1 MDRGATAGYPRGMRV
16 VLAIFRREFAGY
28 FNSPLATIV
37 IPVFLLL
44 VGVFCLFLND
54 IFVQGQA
61 TMRTVF
67 FWTAMFLALL
77 VPAVTM
83 RLFAEEKRTGSLELL
98 LTMPVTEGQAVAG
111 KYLAAVLLI
120 WLALAGTLSYPLTLS
135 RFGDLD
141 WGPVL
146 GGYLGLG
153 LLAAAYTAIGT
164 ATSSWTSNQIV
175 AFLLSMVLCLVPYT
189 MGFFLSSVPPSLL
202 PLVQYLSFDYHFD
215 SLARGVVDTR
225 NLIFYGTVIAG
236 ALHTAV
242 FALEQ
247 RRLS

>member
-1 MDRGATAGYPRGMRV
+1 MRV
-16 VLAIFRREFAGY
+16 VLAIFRREFASY

-54 IFVQGQA
+54 IFVQGLA

-83 RLFAEEKRTGSLELL
+83 RLFAEERRTGSLELL
-98 LTMPVTEGQAVAG
+98 LTLPVTEGQAVLG
-111 KYLAAVLLI
+111 KYLAALLLI
-120 WLALAGTLSYPLTLS
+120 WIALAGTLTYPLTLS
-135 RFGDLD
+135 RFGEMD

-146 GGYLGLG
+146 GGYVGLG
-153 LLAAAYTAIGT
+153 LLAAAYAAIGT

-189 MGFFLSSVPPSLL
+189 MGFFLGSVPANLL
-202 PLVQYLSFDYHFD
+202 PLVQYLSFDHHFD
-215 SLARGVVDTR
+215 SLARGVIDSR
-225 NLIFYGTVIAG
+225 NLVFYGSVIAG
-236 ALHTAV
+236 GLHLAV

-247 RRLS
+247 RRLG

>member
-1 MDRGATAGYPRGMRV
+1 MRV

-28 FNSPLATIV
+28 FNSPLAAIV
-37 IPVFLLL
+37 LPVFLLL
-44 VGVFCLFLND
+44 VGVFSLYLND
-54 IFVQGQA
+54 IFDQGLA

-77 VPAVTM
+77 IPAVTM

-98 LTMPVTEGQAVAG
+98 LTMPVTEAQAVLG

-120 WLALAGTLSYPLTLS
+120 WLSLALTLTYPITLS

-153 LLAAAYTAIGT
+153 LLGAAYTAIGT

-175 AFLLSMVLCLVPYT
+175 AFLLAMVLCLVPYT
-189 MGFFLSSVPPSLL
+189 MGFFLSSVPGPLL

-215 SLARGVVDTR
+215 SLARGVVDSR
-225 NLIFYGTVIAG
+225 NLVFYGSVIAG
-236 ALHTAV
+236 FLHMAV

>member
-1 MDRGATAGYPRGMRV
+1 MRV
-16 VLAIFRREFAGY
+16 AFAIFRREFASY
-28 FNSPLATIV
+28 FNSPVAAIV

-44 VGVFCLFLND
+44 VGVFSLFLND
-54 IFVQGQA
+54 IFVQGMA

-111 KYLAAVLLI
+111 KYMAAVLLI
-120 WLALAGTLSYPLTLS
+120 WLALAGTLTYPLTLS
-135 RFGDLD
+135 RFGALD

-164 ATSSWTSNQIV
+164 ATSSWTSNQIL
-175 AFLLSMVLCLVPYT
+175 AFLLAMVLCLVPYT
-189 MGFFLSSVPPSLL
+189 MGFFLASVPPSML

-225 NLIFYGTVIAG
+225 NLIFYGTVIAA